1 MICVNIKIDGAHR
14 FVVKLLKTSEK
25 KIYFPR
31 ANVHF
36 LPKLTFT
43 DF

>member
-1 MICVNIKIDGAHR
+1 MICVNINIEGAHR

-25 KIYFPR
+25 KNILPR

-36 LPKLTFT
+36 LPKITFT